1 VDETRLG
8 VGVGGPGDPD
18 SDETDEDW
26 MDTENKEME
35 DGDEEDMGVD
45 ALAARMT
52 IVLRRTR
59 WHHFP
64 RYVLGPFVLP
74 HTGLMNASR
83 CLARL

>member
-1 VDETRLG
+1 MDETRLG

-18 SDETDEDW
+18 SDETDEGW
-26 MDTENKEME
+26 MDTDSKVIE

-59 WHHFP
+59 RHHFP
-64 RYVLGPFVLP
+64 RYVLGPRSCRPILV
-74 HTGLMNASR
+74 
-83 CLARL
+83 